1 MKRLFILI
9 FIVYGCTVSSSL
21 KRGRVI
27 SLYHLIEIGKF
38 EDAKVVAEEMV
49 EGEMSSQWANTW
61 YARGYLCQ
69 TAYSKGM
76 SKNDPKLYEL
86 YPDQLYVAWESYEK
100 ARTLDG
106 GRRMERQ
113 LTPKYVLLA
122 NDFQNLGVKNFENE
136 NYDVALRAFEN
147 ALQIELLPFLSLNP
161 DTLLAY
167 NTALAAYESKKWKK
181 AIKYLAKLHNIRFSE
196 NTTHL
201 LFRANISMG
210 DSLSAERVLFE
221 GIGFYEDH
229 ENLVFVLT
237 DFLYHDLR
245 PDEAIKVI
253 DKAIVE
259 DPYNARYYYNKG
271 LIFQKTG
278 RYSEAIGTYIKTLKF
293 DTDNLMAYANIATCF
308 YNIGVAYEE
317 STLKLTRNDAVKKE
331 REKSKKAFR
340 SALNWLDNAIAKQ
353 PEDAEVIS
361 KLSRLYITMGKTDK
375 TKLLLMDNE

>member
-21 KRGRVI
+21 KKSRVI
-27 SLYHLIEIGKF
+27 SLYHLIEIGKY
-38 EDAKVVAEEMV
+38 EDAKVVADEMV
-49 EGEMSSQWANTW
+49 EGETSLKWSNAW

-106 GRRMERQ
+106 GRRMERH
-113 LTPKYVLLA
+113 LAPKYVLLA
-122 NDFQNLGVKNFENE
+122 NDFQRLGVKNFEKE
-136 NYDVALRAFEN
+136 NYIASLRAFEH
-147 ALQIELLPFLSLNP
+147 ALKIELLPFLSLNP

-167 NTALAAYESKKWKK
+167 NTALAAYESKNWKK
-181 AIKYLAKLHNIRFSE
+181 AIKYFGRLHNYRHSE
-196 NTTHL
+196 NATHL
-201 LFRANISMG
+201 LFNANLFSG
-210 DSLSAERVLFE
+210 DTAKAEKVLFE
-221 GIGFYEDH
+221 GIGFYNDH
-229 ENLVFVLT
+229 EKLVFLLT
-237 DFLYHDLR
+237 GLLYNDSR

-253 DKAIVE
+253 DKAIAE
-259 DPYNARYYYNKG
+259 DPDNFRYFYNKG

-278 RYSEAIGTYIKTLKF
+278 RYSDAIDTYIKSLKF
-293 DTDNLMAYANIATCF
+293 DQDNLRVYANIATCF

-317 STLKLTRNDAVKKE
+317 STLKLTRNDEVKKE
-331 REKSKKAFR
+331 RVKSKKAFR
-340 SALNWLDNAIAKQ
+340 SALSWLDSAIAKQ
-353 PEDAEVIS
+353 PQREEVIS
-361 KLSRLYITMGKTDK
+361 KLSQLYMAMGKTDK